1 VPAGTGG
8 EVSAVTADRS
18 WNPADPSWAQAS
30 RPAELVELVEQELDA
45 LRTGTG
51 RRRWLAVA
59 ARFPFSSFENTLL
72 VLAQRPAS
80 TCLAGRETWR
90 ALGRHV
96 DPGEPPVALLSRTP
110 GPAAGGAPRVVEM
123 WDLAQTSGP
132 ALPYPPVPRLPPG
145 AVPAGLWDAL
155 ADVVAGAGFRLDRGP
170 DGVDVDAR
178 LVRVG
183 DDVDSPRAVRALAQA
198 LARIRLQDRGTRPG
212 DLAAE
217 TAAVAFLVCAA
228 HGLDPGGTGPPAR
241 TGGTDRDAVRR
252 SGERVLAVARDVLAA
267 TETAV
272 SPLDP
277 APVERERLRAVHAE
291 AAWFFRR
298 RLNRSWVPRYL
309 HERGLDAAL
318 DAPWD
323 AGRAPDGW
331 TALVQH
337 LRGQGVEDATLLAC
351 GLAQRARSGALV
363 DTFRDRLTLP
373 IRDDGGHVIGFVARA
388 RPDGDA
394 RGPKYLNS
402 RTNAVYA
409 KGRHLFG
416 IHQNLPALRR
426 GAVPV
431 LVEGPLD
438 AVAVTVACGG
448 RAVGIAVCGSILTGA
463 HLRHLARCVDL
474 RDGVVVGFD
483 TDPAGHHATATATAL
498 ARARGIAARVA
509 DWAPEGDPAGV
520 LRRHG
525 PGEVV
530 RRLAGP
536 PP

>member
-1 VPAGTGG
+1 M
-8 EVSAVTADRS
+8 TADRS
-18 WNPADPSWAQAS
+18 WIPVDRSVALIA
-30 RPAELVELVEQELDA
+30 LVEQELDT
-45 LRTGTG
+45 LRTAAG
-51 RRRWLAVA
+51 RRRWLALA

-72 VLAQRPAS
+72 VLAQRPAA

-90 ALGRHV
+90 ALGRRV

-110 GPAAGGAPRVVEM
+110 RPAARGAPHVVEV

-155 ADVVAGAGFRLDRGP
+155 ADVVVAAGFPLDRGP
-170 DGVDVDAR
+170 DDG
-178 LVRVG
+178 
-183 DDVDSPRAVRALAQA
+183 SPRAIRELAQA
-198 LARIRLQDRGTRPG
+198 LALIRLQEADLRDARPG
-212 DLAAE
+212 DLGAE
-217 TAAVAFLVCAA
+217 AAAVAFVVCTAL
-228 HGLDPGGTGPPAR
+228 GLDPGGGAPPPAPSG
-241 TGGTDRDAVRR
+241 TGDRDAARR
-252 SGERVLAVARDVLAA
+252 WGERVLAVARDVLAA

-272 SPLDP
+272 APVDP

-291 AAWFFRR
+291 AAWFYRR

-331 TALVQH
+331 TALVRH
-337 LRGQGVEDATLLAC
+337 LRGQGVDDATLLAA
-351 GLAQRARSGALV
+351 GLARRARSGALV
-363 DTFRDRLTLP
+363 DTFRDRLVLP
-373 IRDDGGHVIGFVARA
+373 IRDDGGHVVGFVGRA
-388 RPDGDA
+388 RPDVDDRSPKA
-394 RGPKYLNS
+394 PKYLNS
-402 RTNAVYA
+402 RTSAVYA

-448 RAVGIAVCGSILTGA
+448 RAVGIAVCGSILTEA

-483 TDPAGHHATATATAL
+483 TDPTGRHAAATATAL
-498 ARARGIAARVA
+498 VRARGIAARLA

-525 PGEVV
+525 PAEVA
-530 RRLAGP
+530 RRLGARPDDVSRPPGP
-536 PP
+536 